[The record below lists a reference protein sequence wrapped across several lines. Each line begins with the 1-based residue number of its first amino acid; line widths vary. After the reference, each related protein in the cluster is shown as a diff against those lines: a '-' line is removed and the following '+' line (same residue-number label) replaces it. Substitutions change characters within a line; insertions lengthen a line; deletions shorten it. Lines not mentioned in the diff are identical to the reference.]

1 MMWRWLMPFPFHYNL
16 GGFFMIFS
24 NSDYDIQ
31 AKCGN
36 RYLVIFRQ
44 KEYRIL
50 QDDDG
55 DWSLIAR
62 ISNIVERD
70 TALNI
75 LKII

>member
-1 MMWRWLMPFPFHYNL
+1 
-16 GGFFMIFS
+16 MIFS

-31 AKCGN
+31 AKCNN

-44 KEYRIL
+44 KEYRIY

-55 DWSLIAR
+55 DYSLIAR

>member
-1 MMWRWLMPFPFHYNL
+1 
-16 GGFFMIFS
+16 MIFS

-31 AKCGN
+31 AKCNN

-44 KEYRIL
+44 KEYRIY
-50 QDDDG
+50 QEEDDG
-55 DWSLIAR
+55 DYSLIAR

-75 LKII
+75 LKIIQVSNRYLYILLSSIY

>member
-1 MMWRWLMPFPFHYNL
+1 
-16 GGFFMIFS
+16 MIFS
-24 NSDYDIQ
+24 NSDYHIQ
-31 AKCGN
+31 AKCNN

>member
-1 MMWRWLMPFPFHYNL
+1 
-16 GGFFMIFS
+16 MIFS

-31 AKCGN
+31 AKCNN

-44 KEYRIL
+44 KEYRIY

-55 DWSLIAR
+55 DYSLIAR

-75 LKII
+75 LKIIQVSNRYLYILLSSIY

>member
-1 MMWRWLMPFPFHYNL
+1 
-16 GGFFMIFS
+16 MIFS

-31 AKCGN
+31 AKCNN

-44 KEYRIL
+44 KEYRIY

-55 DWSLIAR
+55 DYSLIAR

-75 LKII
+75 LKIIQVSNRYLYIL

>member
-1 MMWRWLMPFPFHYNL
+1 
-16 GGFFMIFS
+16 MIFS
-24 NSDYDIQ
+24 NSDYNIQ
-31 AKCGN
+31 AKCNN

>member
-1 MMWRWLMPFPFHYNL
+1 
-16 GGFFMIFS
+16 MIFS
-24 NSDYDIQ
+24 NSDYNIQ
-31 AKCGN
+31 AKCNN

-44 KEYRIL
+44 KEYRIY
-50 QDDDG
+50 QEEDDG
-55 DWSLIAR
+55 DYSLIAR

>member
-1 MMWRWLMPFPFHYNL
+1 
-16 GGFFMIFS
+16 MIFS

-31 AKCGN
+31 AKCNN

-44 KEYRIL
+44 KEYRIY
-50 QDDDG
+50 QEEDDG
-55 DWSLIAR
+55 DYSLIAR

>member
-1 MMWRWLMPFPFHYNL
+1 
-16 GGFFMIFS
+16 MIFS
-24 NSDYDIQ
+24 NSDYNIQ
-31 AKCGN
+31 AKCNN

-44 KEYRIL
+44 KEYRIY

-55 DWSLIAR
+55 DYSLIAR

>member
-1 MMWRWLMPFPFHYNL
+1 
-16 GGFFMIFS
+16 MIFS
-24 NSDYDIQ
+24 NSDYNIQ
-31 AKCGN
+31 AKCNN
-36 RYLVIFRQ
+36 RYLVIFRL

-75 LKII
+75 LKIIQVSNRYLYIL

>member
-1 MMWRWLMPFPFHYNL
+1 
-16 GGFFMIFS
+16 MIFD
-24 NSDYDIQ
+24 NADYDIQ

-44 KEYRIL
+44 KEYRIV
-50 QDDDG
+50 QDDDD
-55 DWSLIAR
+55 DWSVIAR